1 MSTTANLTSVILFTK
16 NWAGKAQAGRFSAEE
31 VERATAA
38 ALKHEASAVTFA
50 ENDDAD
56 LIAAIPAG
64 KFGEGDR
71 PVLGNIKTEIFKRL
85 AGLAEQ
91 QAKTAPAAESPAK
104 AADATEAEAKANMPS
119 HKKAAAMISKAT
131 DKATGEMLVS
141 VVVKEGAKHWP
152 QLKKG
157 DIVLAPDFGEGEYNG
172 WWEAVVQARS
182 DSHVTLEWRD
192 YADFP
197 TFTRPI
203 TQIAPIHPECK
214 VEA

>member
-1 MSTTANLTSVILFTK
+1 MSTFNTPTALVLFTK

-31 VERATAA
+31 VDRATAA

-50 ENDDAD
+50 DTDDAD

-85 AGLAEQ
+85 AGMAEQ

-119 HKKAAAMISKAT
+119 HKKAAAMLSKAT
-131 DKATGEMLVS
+131 DKATGEALVS
-141 VVVKEGAKHWP
+141 VVVKDGAKHWP